1 MPLNTYTSI
10 EPGTALTKVLLVED
24 NGDDALLTQE
34 LIREVS
40 PNGFSVVH
48 VSRLSDA
55 LSRLSEE
62 VFDIVLLD
70 LSLID
75 TSGLD
80 TVKQILSAFPT
91 LPIVILSGLMDEI
104 LAIETVRHGAQDYM
118 VKGQVNGHLLIR
130 SIRYAIERKHMGQ
143 EMMEAKDRAEQVA
156 RERAG
161 ILEAVEAFFISVN
174 GQGAV
179 REWTAQA
186 ERLFG
191 IPLGDAVG
199 QPFASLQIQ
208 WNWGEVLR
216 AMREAG
222 DKLQVVRI
230 DRIEVILGEG
240 KKAFVKMT
248 VSPIRDNSGIG
259 YIFMGED
266 ITGRLVLEHELAQA
280 QKLESIGQLA
290 AGIAHEINTP
300 IQFVGDNV
308 RFLSDS
314 FADLHAALT
323 RYREILAAAK
333 TGHSLPSELIETC
346 EAELQ
351 QADLDFLSDETPKA
365 FAQTVEGI
373 KRVATI
379 VRAMKEFAHPGS
391 HEKAVV
397 DLNKAIE
404 STVIVARNEWK
415 YVADLQTNLDPLL
428 PPVLCLVG
436 EFNQVVLNMIIN
448 ATHAIADAVKGTGK
462 KGMITISTTRA
473 DDSAEIRIADT
484 GGGIPEAIRHK
495 IFDPFFT
502 TKDIGKGT
510 GQGLAIARSVV
521 VDKHGGTIGME
532 SDVGKGTTFIIRLPL
547 SVPTDDGAVEKAA

>member
-1 MPLNTYTSI
+1 MSLNTHTSV
-10 EPGTALTKVLLVED
+10 EPGTALTRVLLVED
-24 NGDDALLTQE
+24 DDGDALLTQE

-40 PNGFSVVH
+40 PEGFSVVH

-70 LSLID
+70 LSLAD
-75 TSGLD
+75 TFGLD
-80 TVKQILSAFPT
+80 TVKQVSSAFPT
-91 LPIVILSGLMDEI
+91 LPIVILSGHMDEV

-118 VKGQVNGHLLIR
+118 VKGLVNGHLLIR
-130 SIRYAIERKHMGQ
+130 SIRYAIERKLMGQ
-143 EMMEAKDRAEQVA
+143 EMKEAKDRAEQVA

-161 ILEAVEAFFISVN
+161 ILEAVEAFFISIN
-174 GQGAV
+174 GLGAV

-199 QPFASLQIQ
+199 QPFARLQIH

-216 AMREAG
+216 AMQQAG
-222 DKLQVVRI
+222 DTLQVVRL
-230 DRIEVILGEG
+230 DRIEVTLEERE
-240 KKAFVKMT
+240 KAFVKMT
-248 VSPIRDNSGIG
+248 VSPLRDSCGMG

-290 AGIAHEINTP
+290 AGIAHELNTP

-314 FADLHAALT
+314 FADLHATLT
-323 RYREILAAAK
+323 RYREILTAAK
-333 TGHSLPSELIETC
+333 SGRRLPPELVETC

-351 QADLDFLSDETPKA
+351 RIDLDFLSDETPKA
-365 FAQTVEGI
+365 FAQTAEGI
-373 KRVATI
+373 NRVATI

-391 HEKAVV
+391 HEKAMV

-404 STVIVARNEWK
+404 STVVVARNEWK
-415 YVADLQTNLDPLL
+415 YVAELQTNLDSSL

-436 EFNQVVLNMIIN
+436 EFNQVVLNLIIN
-448 ATHAIADAVKGTGK
+448 ATHAIADTVKGTGK
-462 KGMITISTTRA
+462 KGTITISTTHT
-473 DDSAEIRIADT
+473 DDSVEIRIADT

-495 IFDPFFT
+495 IFDLFFT
-502 TKDIGKGT
+502 TKGVGKGT

-521 VDKHGGTIGME
+521 VDKHGGTIRME

-547 SVPTDDGAVEKAA
+547 SVPDDKAVEKAA

>member
-1 MPLNTYTSI
+1 MSLNTYISV
-10 EPGTALTKVLLVED
+10 EPSTALTKVLLVED
-24 NGDDALLTQE
+24 NDGDALLTRE

-40 PNGFSVVH
+40 PNGYSVVH
-48 VSRLSDA
+48 VSRLRDA
-55 LSRLSEE
+55 LSLLNEE
-62 VFDIVLLD
+62 TFDIVLLD
-70 LSLID
+70 LSLVD
-75 TSGLD
+75 SCGLD
-80 TVKQILSAFPT
+80 TVKQTSSAFPT
-91 LPIVILSGLMDEI
+91 MPIVILSGLMDEV
-104 LAIETVRHGAQDYM
+104 LAIETVRNGAQDYM
-118 VKGQVNGHLLIR
+118 VKGQVNGHLLTR
-130 SIRYAIERKHMGQ
+130 SIRYAIERKQLGQ
-143 EMMEAKDRAEQVA
+143 EMKEAKDRAEQVA

-161 ILEAVEAFFISVN
+161 ILEAVEAFFISIN
-174 GQGAV
+174 GLGAV
-179 REWTAQA
+179 KEWTAQA

-191 IPLGDAVG
+191 IPLDDAVD
-199 QPFASLQIQ
+199 QPFARLRIH
-208 WNWGEVLR
+208 WNWGEILR
-216 AMREAG
+216 AMQQAG
-222 DKLQVVRI
+222 DTLQVVRL
-230 DRIEVILGEG
+230 DRIEVILEED

-248 VSPIRDNSGIG
+248 VSPLRDNCGMG

-308 RFLSDS
+308 RFLSDA
-314 FADLHAALT
+314 FADLHTILK
-323 RYREILAAAK
+323 RYREILAAVK
-333 TGHSLPSELIETC
+333 CGRRLPPELLETC

-365 FAQTVEGI
+365 FAQTAEGI

-379 VRAMKEFAHPGS
+379 VRAMKEFAHPGT
-391 HEKAVV
+391 HEKAAV

-404 STVIVARNEWK
+404 STVIVARNEWR
-415 YVADLQTNLDPLL
+415 YVAELQTNLDPSL

-448 ATHAIADAVKGTGK
+448 ATHAIADTVKDTGK
-462 KGMITISTTRA
+462 KGTITISTTRV
-473 DDSAEIRIADT
+473 DDSVEISIADT

-502 TKDIGKGT
+502 TKEVGKGT

-521 VDKHGGTIGME
+521 VDKHGGTIRVE
-532 SDVGKGTTFIIRLPL
+532 SDVGKGTTFIIRLPA
-547 SVPTDDGAVEKAA
+547 SVPTNGKAV

>member
-1 MPLNTYTSI
+1 MSLNTHTSV
-10 EPGTALTKVLLVED
+10 EPGTALTRVLLVED
-24 NGDDALLTQE
+24 DDGDALLTQE

-40 PNGFSVVH
+40 PEGFSVVH

-70 LSLID
+70 LSLAD
-75 TSGLD
+75 TFGLD
-80 TVKQILSAFPT
+80 TVKQVSSAFPT
-91 LPIVILSGLMDEI
+91 LPIVILSGHMDEV

-118 VKGQVNGHLLIR
+118 VKGLVNGHLLIR
-130 SIRYAIERKHMGQ
+130 SIRYAIERKLMGQ
-143 EMMEAKDRAEQVA
+143 EMKEAKDRAEQVA

-161 ILEAVEAFFISVN
+161 ILEAVEAFFISIN
-174 GQGAV
+174 GLGAV

-199 QPFASLQIQ
+199 QPFARLQIH

-216 AMREAG
+216 AMQQAG
-222 DKLQVVRI
+222 DTLQVVRL
-230 DRIEVILGEG
+230 DRIEVTLEERE
-240 KKAFVKMT
+240 KAFVKMT
-248 VSPIRDNSGIG
+248 VSPLRDSCGMG

-290 AGIAHEINTP
+290 AGIAHELNTP

-314 FADLHAALT
+314 FADLHATLT

-333 TGHSLPSELIETC
+333 SGRRLPPELVETC

-351 QADLDFLSDETPKA
+351 RIDLDFLSDETPKA
-365 FAQTVEGI
+365 FAQTAEGI
-373 KRVATI
+373 NRVATI

-391 HEKAVV
+391 HEKAMV

-404 STVIVARNEWK
+404 STVVVARNEWK
-415 YVADLQTNLDPLL
+415 YVAELQTNLDSSL

-436 EFNQVVLNMIIN
+436 EFNQVVLNLIIN
-448 ATHAIADAVKGTGK
+448 ATHAIADTVKGTGK
-462 KGMITISTTRA
+462 KGTITISTTHT
-473 DDSAEIRIADT
+473 DDSVEIRIADT

-495 IFDPFFT
+495 IFDLFFT
-502 TKDIGKGT
+502 TKGVGKGT

-521 VDKHGGTIGME
+521 VDKHGGTIRME

-547 SVPTDDGAVEKAA
+547 SVPDDKAVEKAA

>member
-1 MPLNTYTSI
+1 MSLNTYTSV
-10 EPGTALTKVLLVED
+10 EPNTALTKVLLVED
-24 NGDDALLTQE
+24 NDGDALLTQE

-40 PNGFSVVH
+40 PNGYSVVH
-48 VSRLSDA
+48 VSRLRDA
-55 LSRLSEE
+55 LSLLNEE
-62 VFDIVLLD
+62 AFDIVLLD
-70 LSLID
+70 LSLVD
-75 TSGLD
+75 ACGLD
-80 TVKQILSAFPT
+80 TVKQTSSAFPT
-91 LPIVILSGLMDEI
+91 MPIVILSGLMDEI

-118 VKGQVNGHLLIR
+118 VKGQVNGHLLTR
-130 SIRYAIERKHMGQ
+130 SIRYAIERKQMGQ
-143 EMMEAKDRAEQVA
+143 EMKEAKDRAEQVA

-161 ILEAVEAFFISVN
+161 ILEAVEAFFISIN
-174 GQGAV
+174 GLGAV
-179 REWTAQA
+179 KEWTAQA

-191 IPLGDAVG
+191 IPLDDAVG
-199 QPFASLQIQ
+199 QPFASLQIH

-216 AMREAG
+216 AMQQAG
-222 DKLQVVRI
+222 GTLQVVRL
-230 DRIEVILGEG
+230 DRVGVILEED

-248 VSPIRDNSGIG
+248 VSPLRDNYGMG

-308 RFLSDS
+308 RFLSDA
-314 FADLHAALT
+314 FADLHAILK
-323 RYREILAAAK
+323 RYREILTAVK
-333 TGHSLPSELIETC
+333 SGRRLPPELLETC

-351 QADLDFLSDETPKA
+351 QVDLDFLSDETPKA
-365 FAQTVEGI
+365 FAQTAEGI

-379 VRAMKEFAHPGS
+379 VRAMKEFAHPGT

-404 STVIVARNEWK
+404 STVIVARNEWR
-415 YVADLQTNLDPLL
+415 YVAELQTNLDPSL
-428 PPVLCLVG
+428 PPVRCLVG
-436 EFNQVVLNMIIN
+436 ELNQVVLNMIIN
-448 ATHAIADAVKGTGK
+448 STHAIADTVKDTGK
-462 KGMITISTTRA
+462 KGTITISTMRV
-473 DDSAEIRIADT
+473 DDSVEISIADT

-502 TKDIGKGT
+502 TKDVGKGT

-521 VDKHGGTIGME
+521 VDKHGGTIRVE
-532 SDVGKGTTFIIRLPL
+532 SVVGKGTTFIIRLPV
-547 SVPTDDGAVEKAA
+547 SAPTDDKAV

>member
-1 MPLNTYTSI
+1 MSLNTHTSV
-10 EPGTALTKVLLVED
+10 EPGTALTRVLLVED
-24 NGDDALLTQE
+24 DDGDALLTQE

-40 PNGFSVVH
+40 PEGFSVVH

-70 LSLID
+70 LSLAD
-75 TSGLD
+75 TFGLD
-80 TVKQILSAFPT
+80 TVKQVSSAFPT
-91 LPIVILSGLMDEI
+91 LPIVILSGHMDEV

-118 VKGQVNGHLLIR
+118 VKGLVNGHLLIR
-130 SIRYAIERKHMGQ
+130 SIRYAIERKLMGQ
-143 EMMEAKDRAEQVA
+143 EMKEAKDRAEQVA

-161 ILEAVEAFFISVN
+161 ILEAVEAFFISIN
-174 GQGAV
+174 GLGAV

-199 QPFASLQIQ
+199 QPFARLQIH

-216 AMREAG
+216 AMQQAG
-222 DKLQVVRI
+222 DTLQVVRL
-230 DRIEVILGEG
+230 DRIEVTLEERE
-240 KKAFVKMT
+240 KAFVKMT
-248 VSPIRDNSGIG
+248 VSPLRDSCGMG

-290 AGIAHEINTP
+290 AGIAHELNTP

-314 FADLHAALT
+314 FADLHATLT

-333 TGHSLPSELIETC
+333 SGRRLPSELVETC

-351 QADLDFLSDETPKA
+351 RIDLDFLSDETPKA
-365 FAQTVEGI
+365 FAQTAEGI
-373 KRVATI
+373 NRVATI

-391 HEKAVV
+391 HEKAMV

-404 STVIVARNEWK
+404 STVVVARNEWK
-415 YVADLQTNLDPLL
+415 YVAELQTNLDSSL

-436 EFNQVVLNMIIN
+436 EFNQVVLNLIIN
-448 ATHAIADAVKGTGK
+448 ATHAIADTVKGTGK
-462 KGMITISTTRA
+462 KGTITISTTHT
-473 DDSAEIRIADT
+473 DDSVEIRIADT

-495 IFDPFFT
+495 IFDLFFT
-502 TKDIGKGT
+502 TKGVGKGT

-521 VDKHGGTIGME
+521 VDKHGGTIRME

-547 SVPTDDGAVEKAA
+547 SVPDDKAVEKAA

>member
-1 MPLNTYTSI
+1 MSLNIPTSG

-40 PNGFSVVH
+40 PNDFFMVH
-48 VSRLSDA
+48 VNKLSDA
-55 LSRLSEE
+55 LCRLSEE
-62 VFDIVLLD
+62 PFDIVLLD
-70 LSLID
+70 LSLVD
-75 TSGLD
+75 TFGLD
-80 TVKQILSAFPT
+80 TVKRILSAFPT
-91 LPIVILSGLMDEI
+91 LPIVILSGLTDEL

-118 VKGQVNGHLLIR
+118 VKGQVNGHLLTR
-130 SIRYAIERKHMGQ
+130 SIRYAIERKHMGL
-143 EMMEAKDRAEQVA
+143 EMKEAKDRAEQVA

-161 ILEAVEAFFISVN
+161 ILAAVEAFFISVN

-179 REWTAQA
+179 REWTARA

-191 IPLGDAVG
+191 IPFGEAIG
-199 QPFASLQIQ
+199 QPFARLHIQ
-208 WNWGEVLR
+208 WNWREVLR
-216 AMREAG
+216 AMRQAG
-222 DKLQVVRI
+222 DTLQVVRL

-248 VSPIRDNSGIG
+248 VSPLRDNWGVG

-266 ITGRLVLEHELAQA
+266 ITGRLVLEHELSQA

-308 RFLSDS
+308 QFLSDS
-314 FADLHAALT
+314 FADLHAALK
-323 RYREILAAAK
+323 RYREILAVAK
-333 TGHSLPSELIETC
+333 SGYSLPPELIETC

-351 QADLDFLSDETPKA
+351 QVDLDFLSDETPKA

-379 VRAMKEFAHPGS
+379 VRAMKEFEHPGS
-391 HEKAVV
+391 HEKARV

-415 YVADLQTNLDPLL
+415 YVADLKTNLDPSL

-436 EFNQVVLNMIIN
+436 EINQVILNMIIN
-448 ATHAIADAVKGTGK
+448 ATHAITDAVKGTGK
-462 KGMITISTTRA
+462 KGTITISTKHA

-484 GGGIPEAIRHK
+484 GGGVPEAIRHR

-502 TKDIGKGT
+502 TKDVGKGT

-521 VDKHGGTIGME
+521 VDKHGGTIKME
-532 SDVGKGTTFIIRLPL
+532 SEVGKGTTFFIRLPL
-547 SVPTDDGAVEKAA
+547 AGPTDDKVVEKAA

>member
-1 MPLNTYTSI
+1 MSLNTHTSV
-10 EPGTALTKVLLVED
+10 EPGTALTRVLLVED
-24 NGDDALLTQE
+24 DDGDALLTKE

-40 PNGFSVVH
+40 PEGFSVVH

-70 LSLID
+70 LSLAD
-75 TSGLD
+75 TFGLD
-80 TVKQILSAFPT
+80 TVKQVSSAFPT
-91 LPIVILSGLMDEI
+91 LPIVILSGHMDEI

-130 SIRYAIERKHMGQ
+130 SIRYAIERKIMGQ
-143 EMMEAKDRAEQVA
+143 EMKEAKDRAEQVA

-161 ILEAVEAFFISVN
+161 ILEAVEAFFISIN
-174 GQGAV
+174 GLGAV

-199 QPFASLQIQ
+199 QPFAKLQIH

-216 AMREAG
+216 AMQQAG
-222 DKLQVVRI
+222 DTLQVVRL
-230 DRIEVILGEG
+230 DRIEVTLEEGE
-240 KKAFVKMT
+240 KAFVKMT
-248 VSPIRDNSGIG
+248 VSPLRDNCGMG

-290 AGIAHEINTP
+290 AGIAHELNTP

-314 FADLHAALT
+314 FADLHATLT
-323 RYREILAAAK
+323 RYREILATAK
-333 TGHSLPSELIETC
+333 SGRRLPPELVETC

-351 QADLDFLSDETPKA
+351 RIDLDFLSDETPKA
-365 FAQTVEGI
+365 FAQTAEGI
-373 KRVATI
+373 NRVATI

-391 HEKAVV
+391 HEKAMV

-404 STVIVARNEWK
+404 STVVVARNEWK
-415 YVADLQTNLDPLL
+415 YVAELQTNLDSSL

-436 EFNQVVLNMIIN
+436 EFNQVVLNLIIN
-448 ATHAIADAVKGTGK
+448 ATHAIADTVKGTGK
-462 KGMITISTTRA
+462 KGTITISTAHT
-473 DDSAEIRIADT
+473 DDSVEIRIADT

-502 TKDIGKGT
+502 TKGVGKGT

-521 VDKHGGTIGME
+521 VDKHGGTIRVE
-532 SDVGKGTTFIIRLPL
+532 SDVGKGTAFIIRLPL
-547 SVPTDDGAVEKAA
+547 SVPDDKAVEKAA

>member
-1 MPLNTYTSI
+1 MSLNTYISL
-10 EPGTALTKVLLVED
+10 EPSTALTKVLLVED
-24 NGDDALLTQE
+24 NDGDALLTRE

-40 PNGFSVVH
+40 PNGYSVVH
-48 VSRLSDA
+48 VSRLRDA
-55 LSRLSEE
+55 LSLLNEE
-62 VFDIVLLD
+62 AFDIVLLD
-70 LSLID
+70 LSLVD
-75 TSGLD
+75 ACGLD
-80 TVKQILSAFPT
+80 TVKQTSSAFPT
-91 LPIVILSGLMDEI
+91 MPIIILSGFMDEI

-118 VKGQVNGHLLIR
+118 IKGQVNGHLLTR
-130 SIRYAIERKHMGQ
+130 SIRYAIERKQMGQ
-143 EMMEAKDRAEQVA
+143 EMEEAKDRAEQVA

-161 ILEAVEAFFISVN
+161 ILEAVEAFFISIN
-174 GQGAV
+174 GLGAV
-179 REWTAQA
+179 KEWTAQA

-191 IPLGDAVG
+191 IPLDDAVG
-199 QPFASLQIQ
+199 QPFARLQIH

-216 AMREAG
+216 AMQQAG
-222 DKLQVVRI
+222 DTLQVVRL
-230 DRIEVILGEG
+230 DRVGVILEED

-248 VSPIRDNSGIG
+248 VSPLRDNDGMG

-314 FADLHAALT
+314 FADLHAILT
-323 RYREILAAAK
+323 RYREILAAVK
-333 TGHSLPSELIETC
+333 CGRRLSPELLETC
-346 EAELQ
+346 ESELQ

-365 FAQTVEGI
+365 FAQTAEGI

-379 VRAMKEFAHPGS
+379 VRAMKEFAHPGT
-391 HEKAVV
+391 HEKAAV

-404 STVIVARNEWK
+404 STVIVARNEWR
-415 YVADLQTNLDPLL
+415 YVAELQTNLDPLL
-428 PPVLCLVG
+428 PPVFCLVG

-448 ATHAIADAVKGTGK
+448 ATHAIADTVKDTGK
-462 KGMITISTTRA
+462 KGTITISTARV
-473 DDSAEIRIADT
+473 DDSVEISIADT

-502 TKDIGKGT
+502 TKEVGKGT

-521 VDKHGGTIGME
+521 VDKHGGTIRVE
-532 SDVGKGTTFIIRLPL
+532 SDVGKGTTFIIRLPA
-547 SVPTDDGAVEKAA
+547 SVQKDDKAV